1 MSNVGNEISPH
12 CEYQVALRSGY
23 LTSRTE
29 ASCSIFFG
37 RNPSTDTKA
46 R

>member
-1 MSNVGNEISPH
+1 MLNFGNKISPH
-12 CEYQVALRSGY
+12 CEYEVALRSGY

-37 RNPSTDTKA
+37 PNPSTDTKA